1 MPATDVLP
9 FSLDSIDRCAR
20 RGERCSVLAP
30 SWNGMWSRPSARAFP
45 FIKVGK
51 RSVPINAKI
60 AESLAVICRLV
71 RERIL
76 IYVPPLV
83 LL

>member
-1 MPATDVLP
+1 
-9 FSLDSIDRCAR
+9 
-20 RGERCSVLAP
+20 
-30 SWNGMWSRPSARAFP
+30 MWSRPSARAFP